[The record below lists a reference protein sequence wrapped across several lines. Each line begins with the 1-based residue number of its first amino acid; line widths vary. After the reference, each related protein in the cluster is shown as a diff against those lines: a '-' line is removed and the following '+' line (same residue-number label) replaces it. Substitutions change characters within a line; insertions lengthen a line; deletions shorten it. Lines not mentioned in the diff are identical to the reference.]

1 MANLKYV
8 PAEELCQELISRMQE
23 KKRQVEKKID
33 ERKQEF
39 KSNSEGIEDAIQGLE
54 LATKWIKAK

>member
-1 MANLKYV
+1 
-8 PAEELCQELISRMQE
+8 MQE
-23 KKRQVEKKID
+23 KKRQVEREIE